1 MKEFMF
7 IFTGPTYD
15 ELNMSADE
23 AQAQMMKWFG
33 WMDDLKAKGLYVEG
47 RPLLPEAKRLTGAD
61 KVVTDGPFAESKELV
76 GGYLIVK
83 AKDFN
88 QAVEAAKGFP
98 DFELNGGV
106 EIREVLDV
114 SGQYEG

>member
-1 MKEFMF
+1 
-7 IFTGPTYD
+7 
-15 ELNMSADE
+15 
-23 AQAQMMKWFG
+23 
-33 WMDDLKAKGLYVEG
+33 
-47 RPLLPEAKRLTGAD
+47 
-61 KVVTDGPFAESKELV
+61 
-76 GGYLIVK
+76 VK

>member
-1 MKEFMF
+1 
-7 IFTGPTYD
+7 
-15 ELNMSADE
+15 
-23 AQAQMMKWFG
+23 
-33 WMDDLKAKGLYVEG
+33 VEG